1 LTSLST
7 NSAKQAGIGKIEK
20 MLRPMILDCL
30 SGYSRKQFMTD
41 LTAGIIVGIVAIPLA
56 IAFAIAS
63 GVSPEKG
70 LITAVIAGFMISL
83 LGGSR
88 VQIGGPTGAFVIIL
102 FGIVEQY
109 GVGGLATATL
119 MAGLI
124 LVAMGLGGL
133 GSVIKFIPYP
143 VIVGFT
149 SGIAVIIFTSQVRD
163 LFGLPIEK
171 LPGDFIGK
179 WALYIQ
185 SFTHLNWQAL
195 AVAAISL
202 LILILWPKI
211 NRKFPGSLVAL
222 FAAVAA
228 VELLGLNVETI
239 GSRFGEI
246 SSALP
251 APVLPDLN
259 FATIQALVSPAISI
273 ALLGAIEALLS
284 AVVADGMTGGQRHR
298 SNMELVAQGA
308 ANIASPLFGGIPAT
322 GAIARTATNIR
333 NGGRTPVAGIVH
345 AVVVLFI
352 MLFFGKLVTHI
363 PLAALGAILVIVSY
377 NMSEWRTFV
386 TLWKTPAS
394 DVAVLLITFSLTVL
408 TDLVVAIQ
416 AGVLLSVLLFM
427 RQLAKVSGVTEVSR
441 ELGGGESKDENPSH
455 YDNDAKDLKRVPPE
469 TDVYEVTGPFF
480 FGTAFKFEE
489 AVGDESKLMKIRI
502 LRMRNVP
509 VIDSSGLNALRL
521 FSQRCN
527 KKKIT
532 LILSGVQY
540 PVLRAISRA
549 GLVEQIGRANITTHF
564 DRAVNRAWE
573 VYGGEPPPKDAPEDI
588 WDYLDRVR

>member
-1 LTSLST
+1 
-7 NSAKQAGIGKIEK
+7 

-30 SGYSRKQFMTD
+30 KGYDRKRFMTD
-41 LTAGIIVGIVAIPLA
+41 LTAGTIVGIVAIPLA

-63 GVSPEKG
+63 GVGPEKG
-70 LITAVIAGFMISL
+70 LITAVVAGFVISL

-109 GVGGLATATL
+109 GTGGLATATL

-124 LVAMGLGGL
+124 LVAMGVSGL

-149 SGIAVIIFTSQVRD
+149 SGIAVVIFTSQIRD
-163 LFGLPIEK
+163 LLGLSIEK

-179 WALYIQ
+179 WAMYFQ
-185 SFTHLNWQAL
+185 SITHLNWHA
-195 AVAAISL
+195 AVIAAFSL
-202 LILILWPKI
+202 LILNVWPKI
-211 NRKFPGSLVAL
+211 NRKLPGSLIAI

-228 VELLGLNVETI
+228 VKILGWDVETI

-246 SSALP
+246 SSTLP
-251 APVLPDLN
+251 APVLPDLK
-259 FATIQALVSPAISI
+259 FATIQALISPAISI

-284 AVVADGMTGGQRHR
+284 AVVADGMTGGKRHR

-308 ANIASPLFGGIPAT
+308 ANIVSPLFGGIPAT

-333 NGGRTPVAGIVH
+333 NGGRTPIAGIIH

-352 MLFFGKLVTHI
+352 MLFLGKWVKHI
-363 PLAALGAILVIVSY
+363 PLAALGAILVMVSY

-386 TLWKTPAS
+386 TLWKNPRS
-394 DVAVLLITFSLTVL
+394 DVAVLLITFTLTVL
-408 TDLVVAIQ
+408 ADLVVAIQ
-416 AGVLLSVLLFM
+416 AGVVLSVLLFM
-427 RQLAKVSGVTEVSR
+427 RQMAKVSGVTEVSR
-441 ELGGGESKDENPSH
+441 ELSGSSSEESASR
-455 YDNDAKDLKRVPPE
+455 YDDDAKDLKRVPPE
-469 TDVYEVTGPFF
+469 TDVYEVNGPFF

-509 VIDSSGLNALRL
+509 IIDSSGINALRL
-521 FSQRCN
+521 FSAQCN

-532 LILSGVQY
+532 LILSGVQR
-540 PVLRAISRA
+540 PVLRAIIKA
-549 GLVEQIGRANITTHF
+549 ELVGQIGHANITTHF
-564 DRAVNRAWE
+564 DRAVDRAWV
-573 VYGGEPPPKDAPEDI
+573 VYGGTPPPKYNDGGMDI
-588 WDYLDRVR
+588 SEYLDRR